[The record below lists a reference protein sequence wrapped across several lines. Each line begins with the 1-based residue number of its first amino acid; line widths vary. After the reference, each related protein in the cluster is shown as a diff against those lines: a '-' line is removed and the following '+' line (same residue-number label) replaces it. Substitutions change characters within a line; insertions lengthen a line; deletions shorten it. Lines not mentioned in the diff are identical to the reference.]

1 MIHEYPFHML
11 PEIGLVD
18 SVPVGEDHAR
28 QLSENEKDL
37 IQCAY
42 AWMQTHDGE
51 IPPLTA
57 ASFSELW
64 FLVKSMGTLQCNVKA
79 LSLTHMRHYVEAHKA
94 KYEATGPKHNFL
106 EILNHDFSYLEKVL
120 RMCVKFEADLAE
132 VRAWDRANRGM

>member
-18 SVPVGEDHAR
+18 SVPEGEDHAR

-51 IPPLTA
+51 IPPLAA

-64 FLVKSMGTLQCNVKA
+64 
-79 LSLTHMRHYVEAHKA
+79 
-94 KYEATGPKHNFL
+94 
-106 EILNHDFSYLEKVL
+106 
-120 RMCVKFEADLAE
+120 
-132 VRAWDRANRGM
+132 